1 MCGSPCLPPIL
12 GTGLSSEN
20 HTSFS
25 LTGILRHHLSM
36 DDSEQEDELATLTQ
50 QIAKLIA
57 VTWQHISIPLTY
69 QARECRRALQG
80 TSGIVARAD
89 SLHVV
94 FDGYRDAPLVPA
106 DHRSREAGTAADY
119 GRASKERWPL
129 VLGLESYFG
138 NRSGATGRAGPI
150 PENGR
155 EMAHMGSRR
164 GTSLEGVGPGKR
176 LSWFSRKHLSN
187 HQPSVPHTIASLGQR
202 VRQVFGGGRTPCRC
216 TTGHPESPGEKRL
229 KRLFE
234 PSGSSDTLRVI
245 TENMSR
251 EWKRWRYSSV
261 PMEHPRTLLA
271 SCGTGGGP
279 VSLGGTET
287 FPTKWLSTSRER
299 RTASRQPTSREKSLS
314 DVDC

>member
-1 MCGSPCLPPIL
+1 MYFGAGPYDPSSDDIWDAFDIL
-12 GTGLSSEN
+12 RNAKNQVFSKSVTEKAR
-20 HTSFS
+20 TSFVS
-25 LTGILRHHLSM
+25 SVGVIRERNEVFAIDPYVSM
-36 DDSEQEDELATLTQ
+36 DDSEQEDELATPTQ

-69 QARECRRALQG
+69 QAENVGERFKVLVESWQEQTRFMSSSTDIAMHPSYQQIIGLGKPAL
-80 TSGIVARAD
+80 
-89 SLHVV
+89 
-94 FDGYRDAPLVPA
+94 P
-106 DHRSREAGTAADY
+106 ADY

-187 HQPSVPHTIASLGQR
+187 HQPSVPHTIASLGRR

-216 TTGHPESPGEKRL
+216 TTGHPESPGE
-229 KRLFE
+229 
-234 PSGSSDTLRVI
+234 
-245 TENMSR
+245 N
-251 EWKRWRYSSV
+251 
-261 PMEHPRTLLA
+261 A
-271 SCGTGGGP
+271 
-279 VSLGGTET
+279 
-287 FPTKWLSTSRER
+287 
-299 RTASRQPTSREKSLS
+299 
-314 DVDC
+314 